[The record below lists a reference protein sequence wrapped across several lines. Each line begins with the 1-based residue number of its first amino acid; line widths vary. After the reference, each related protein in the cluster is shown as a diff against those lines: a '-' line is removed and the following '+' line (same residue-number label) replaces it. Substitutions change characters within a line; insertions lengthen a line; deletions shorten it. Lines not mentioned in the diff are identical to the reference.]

1 MLPWLMTHLKDDQT
15 DSEKVSHLS
24 SHFGSV
30 LWPQSSCFFLFL
42 LSKDRH
48 AEKEAPVAG
57 QWQETKW
64 SQYLKFATL
73 WKGQVRGKW
82 PPWFPNA
89 SVLEDNH
96 HITTWHN
103 QAVHLHTTFSVQA
116 GGSILRGIQ
125 GARFGDPRVA
135 LPFLSCG
142 NLGMLHRFIVPLF
155 PHLKNQHN
163 YSTYLK
169 DLVVEDYMGRFVQRV
184 KAVPEAQ

>member
-1 MLPWLMTHLKDDQT
+1 MFLPLPSFQRQACREGSPSGRTMAGDKM
-15 DSEKVSHLS
+15 E
-24 SHFGSV
+24 SV
-30 LWPQSSCFFLFL
+30 LKIC
-42 LSKDRH
+42 H
-48 AEKEAPVAG
+48 
-57 QWQETKW
+57 
-64 SQYLKFATL
+64 TL
-73 WKGQVRGKW
+73 EGSGTGKMASLV
-82 PPWFPNA
+82 PNA